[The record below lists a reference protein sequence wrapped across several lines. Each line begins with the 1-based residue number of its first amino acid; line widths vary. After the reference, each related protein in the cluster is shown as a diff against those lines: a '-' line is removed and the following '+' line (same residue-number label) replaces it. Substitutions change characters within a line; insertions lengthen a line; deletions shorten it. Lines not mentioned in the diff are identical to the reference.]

1 MGQYY
6 IAVILAEKGTSKA
19 EYVRVY
25 LRPHAYGE
33 GAKLMEHSYKNSGF
47 MNAIENLIGPNGTF
61 YKSRLV
67 WAGDY
72 ADPEPEPNADLESL
86 SESDCEDSQ
95 NLYNIA
101 GESSREYER
110 ASTELLVDCQY
121 IVNHT
126 KKQYVDKKVSENEIH
141 PLPLLVSEGNGRGGG
156 DYSGNNEHLCGSW
169 ARDVISMETQI
180 PGGYEQL
187 VCGFD
192 EY

>member
-6 IAVILAEKGTSKA
+6 IAIILAEKGTAKA

-25 LRPHAYGE
+25 LRPHVYGE

-47 MNAIENLIGPNGTF
+47 VNAVENLIGPDGTF

-72 ADPEPEPNADLESL
+72 ADAEADSEEGLETGLES
-86 SESDCEDSQ
+86 ENDEHQ
-95 NLYNIA
+95 NLYSIA
-101 GESSREYER
+101 GDCSREYHSG
-110 ASTELLVDCQY
+110 ASESVYLQY

-126 KKQYVDKKVSENEIH
+126 KKQYIDKKVSENEIH

-156 DYSGNNEHLCGSW
+156 DYNGSNEHLCGSW

-180 PGGYEQL
+180 PDGYEQL
-187 VCGFD
+187 MCEFD

>member
-6 IAVILAEKGTSKA
+6 IAVILAEKGTAKA
-19 EYVRVY
+19 EYIRVY
-25 LRPHAYGE
+25 LRPHSYGE
-33 GAKLMEHSYKNSGF
+33 GAKLMEHSYKNTGF
-47 MNAIENLIGPNGTF
+47 MNAIENLIGPDGTF

-72 ADPEPEPNADLESL
+72 ADAEPEPQEGLETGFE
-86 SESDCEDSQ
+86 SENDEHQ
-95 NLYNIA
+95 NLYSIA
-101 GESSREYER
+101 SECSREYH
-110 ASTELLVDCQY
+110 STPSESVYLQY

-156 DYSGNNEHLCGSW
+156 DYNGSNEHLCGSW

-180 PGGYEQL
+180 PGGYEEL
-187 VCGFD
+187 VCEFN